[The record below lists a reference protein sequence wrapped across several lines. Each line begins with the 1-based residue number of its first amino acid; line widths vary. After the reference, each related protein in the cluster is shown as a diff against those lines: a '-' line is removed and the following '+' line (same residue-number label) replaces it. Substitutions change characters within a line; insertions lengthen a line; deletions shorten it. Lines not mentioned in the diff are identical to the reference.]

1 MGVGEPAPTPSGEF
15 PGIHSGPSGPEQPEV
30 TMWNADFEWRT
41 LRPDPPEVEPRPEP
55 EPLLQKTD
63 LQAIVSILA
72 VGVLRRRGRKGEA
85 SRDIG
90 RKAKNL

>member
-30 TMWNADFEWRT
+30 TMWNSDVESGT
-41 LRPDPPEVEPRPEP
+41 HRPDLLQRAVRPASEPH
-55 EPLLQKTD
+55 LQKTN
-63 LQAIVSILA
+63 LQAIASILA
-72 VGVLRRRGRKGEA
+72 VGVLRRRARKGEA
-85 SRDIG
+85 SGDIG